1 MGLKGETGRCSAN
14 QYAIWKNRV
23 VPTSRILKGKFG
35 RLAGGWQAVCPV
47 MVGAREVAGGKG
59 SN

>member
-1 MGLKGETGRCSAN
+1 MGRCYAN